1 VAIAGSAGKTTTR
14 AAVGAVLEATC
25 PGQVHATPGNLN
37 NRVGVPLVLL
47 GLRPEHRYAVVEV
60 GTNAT
65 GEVAELN
72 RVASPEVGVLTLVGL
87 EHAAGLGELDAI
99 EREEGSLLGDLPPSG
114 IAVANGDDV
123 RAVRQLDR
131 SRAGT
136 HVRYGTLPGCD
147 VRLASRQATS
157 DHLTRLVLQ
166 RASQPGQIE
175 VDCRLMGLPGA
186 LAVAA
191 GVAVADCLMPGILGQ
206 ELIASALERLGS
218 GEPGR
223 LTPRSGR
230 DGTLILDDSYN
241 SNPASLYASLE
252 AAREAASRRHSR
264 LLLVLGEMRELGSL
278 SGQEHA
284 SVGRALRQGEV
295 LVGVAGEF
303 RRAVAEARAH
313 GHSAEFVEDADEAIE
328 TVESRMSHGDVILIK
343 GSRSVGLELVVQALT
358 TGREGTA

>member
-1 VAIAGSAGKTTTR
+1 M
-14 AAVGAVLEATC
+14 
-25 PGQVHATPGNLN
+25 GN
-37 NRVGVPLVLL
+37 
-47 GLRPEHRYAVVEV
+47 RPW
-60 GTNAT
+60 
-65 GEVAELN
+65 
-72 RVASPEVGVLTLVGL
+72 P
-87 EHAAGLGELDAI
+87 
-99 EREEGSLLGDLPPSG
+99 
-114 IAVANGDDV
+114 
-123 RAVRQLDR
+123 
-131 SRAGT
+131 
-136 HVRYGTLPGCD
+136 
-147 VRLASRQATS
+147 
-157 DHLTRLVLQ
+157 
-166 RASQPGQIE
+166 
-175 VDCRLMGLPGA
+175 
-186 LAVAA
+186 AA

-252 AAREAASRRHSR
+252 AAREAASRRNSR
-264 LLLVLGEMRELGSL
+264 LLLVLGEMRELGSF

-295 LVGVAGEF
+295 LVGVAGDF
-303 RRAVAEARAH
+303 RRAVTEARAH
-313 GHSAEFVEDADEAIE
+313 GHSAEFVENADEAIE